1 MFLPP
6 GFKMDYVFDWTI
18 LKHQQ
23 SVQSSSIPGPLI
35 SAGVFPAEKSVA
47 KVSEV
52 ALGAKVAYSFFDNY
66 DI

>member
-23 SVQSSSIPGPLI
+23 SVQSSSIARPLI

-52 ALGAKVAYSFFDNY
+52 ALGAKVVYSFFDNY

>member
-1 MFLPP
+1 
-6 GFKMDYVFDWTI
+6 MDYVFDWTI

-23 SVQSSSIPGPLI
+23 PVQSSSIARPLI
-35 SAGVFPAEKSVA
+35 SSAGVLPAEKGVA